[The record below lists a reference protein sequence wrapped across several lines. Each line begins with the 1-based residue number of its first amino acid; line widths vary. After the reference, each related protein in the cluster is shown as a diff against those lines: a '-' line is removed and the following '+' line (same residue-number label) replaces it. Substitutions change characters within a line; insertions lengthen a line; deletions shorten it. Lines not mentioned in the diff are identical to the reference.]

1 MANIKIK
8 NLNKYYGDLHIIK
21 DVDIDIEDK
30 SFTVLVG
37 PSGSGKSTV
46 LRMIAGLEEI
56 NSGEISIDN
65 KIVNNLDPKDR
76 EIAMVFQ
83 SYALY
88 PHMTVFENMALGLK
102 LRKTPKD
109 QIIKKVNEAAK
120 ILKLEDY
127 LQRLPKQLSGG
138 QRQRVAIGRAIT
150 RDPKIFL
157 FDEPLSNLDA
167 KLRVE
172 MRRELKKLHE
182 DLQTTMVYVTHDQTE
197 AMTLGTKIALMNSG
211 KIEQYDTP
219 DKIYNNPK
227 SVFVADFVGSPS
239 MNFISGKIINND
251 KNISFLPTNGDDN
264 SKFNLSDEWKNKN
277 NIEKTSLLGFR
288 PEHIFFKKEHA
299 INNIKKDYF
308 AEIKVIPKLAEY
320 VGHEQIITFNF
331 KDQEILG
338 KFPSTVNF
346 EIKKEI
352 TLYIDLNKVC
362 FFDEGKNRI

>member
-1 MANIKIK
+1 MADIKINK
-8 NLNKYYGDLHIIK
+8 LNKYYGNLHIIK
-21 DVDIDIEDK
+21 DVDIEIEDK

-37 PSGSGKSTV
+37 PSGSGKSTM

-65 KIVNNLDPKDR
+65 KVVNKLDPKDR

-88 PHMTVFENMALGLK
+88 PHMTVFDNMALGLK

-109 QIIKKVNEAAK
+109 IIAEKVNEAAK
-120 ILKLEDY
+120 ILQLEEY
-127 LQRLPKQLSGG
+127 LNRLPKQLSGG

-172 MRRELKKLHE
+172 MRREIKKLHQ

-197 AMTLGTKIALMNSG
+197 AMSLGTKIALMNNG
-211 KIEQYDTP
+211 RIEQFDTP
-219 DKIYNNPK
+219 SNIYNKPK
-227 SVFVADFVGSPS
+227 SVFVADFVGSPP
-239 MNFISGKIINND
+239 MNFIKGKIINDNNSLNFLAQNAKD
-251 KNISFLPTNGDDN
+251 AHKIKLSNQHKNIKADDE
-264 SKFNLSDEWKNKN
+264 L
-277 NIEKTSLLGFR
+277 LLGIR

-299 INNIKKDYF
+299 VRISKDDNF
-308 AEIKVIPKLAEY
+308 AEIQVTPELNEY
-320 VGHEQIITFNF
+320 VGHEQIITFNYQG
-331 KDQEILG
+331 QEILG
-338 KFPSTVNF
+338 KFSSS
-346 EIKKEI
+346 IKVESGKEI
-352 TLYIDLNKVC
+352 TLYVDLNNIC
-362 FFDEGKNRI
+362 FFDQD

>member
-1 MANIKIK
+1 MADIKINK
-8 NLNKYYGDLHIIK
+8 LNKYYGDLHIIK
-21 DVDIDIEDK
+21 DVDIEIEDK

-37 PSGSGKSTV
+37 PSGSGKSTM

-65 KIVNNLDPKDR
+65 KVVNKLDPKDR

-88 PHMTVFENMALGLK
+88 PHMTVFDNMALGLK

-109 QIIKKVNEAAK
+109 IITEKVNEAAK
-120 ILKLEDY
+120 ILQLEEY
-127 LQRLPKQLSGG
+127 LNRLPKQLSGG

-172 MRRELKKLHE
+172 MRREIKKLHQ

-197 AMTLGTKIALMNSG
+197 AMSLGTKIALMNNG
-211 KIEQYDTP
+211 RIEQFDTP
-219 DKIYNNPK
+219 SNIYNKPK
-227 SVFVADFVGSPS
+227 SVFVADFVGSPP
-239 MNFISGKIINND
+239 MNFIKGKIIKDNNSLNFLAQNAKD
-251 KNISFLPTNGDDN
+251 SHKIKLSDQHKNIKADDE
-264 SKFNLSDEWKNKN
+264 L
-277 NIEKTSLLGFR
+277 LLGIR

-299 INNIKKDYF
+299 VRVSKDDNF
-308 AEIKVIPKLAEY
+308 AEIQVTSELNEY
-320 VGHEQIITFNF
+320 VGHEQIITFNYQG
-331 KDQEILG
+331 QEILG
-338 KFPSTVNF
+338 KFSSSIEV
-346 EIKKEI
+346 ESGKEI
-352 TLYIDLNKVC
+352 TLYVDLNNIC
-362 FFDEGKNRI
+362 FFDQAQNSI